1 MDTLLDIA
9 GGRHRHRHGDDTNP
23 IAGALNEQR
32 PDAGGLTAEALTAD
46 ERLKEAFD
54 DFGANGGVRS
64 PADNQ
69 AARQQIEK
77 AKASNEPF
85 RTLVLD
91 GGGIHGLA
99 QVKAL
104 AELERRTGKPI
115 ADQFDLMVGTS
126 TGGLIALALATPH
139 PDDPNRSLMTAQELV
154 DFYEEEGP
162 KIFGTRNRRDSG
174 ADWDEKPLE
183 DFLKSKF
190 GDMRMS
196 DTRIPVMVSAYDADN
211 AEAVWLRDLG
221 PAYCRECDADPL
233 LWQAARATSAAPTK
247 FKPVAVDMGEGQE
260 PRTRN
265 LIDGG
270 VFANM
275 PALEAYVVAQG
286 MAQDIGGGRPVEM
299 LSIGTGVERV
309 TMSADK
315 VSRTGALGWAIN
327 FFDRFSPIREVAE
340 QGKESSADK
349 LLKAKLGDRYH
360 RWNIPLKHSEGKKFS
375 PSGDI
380 DDASAG
386 NLEKISMVAD
396 EFIYDNS
403 EQIDR
408 MADSL
413 EPNRADVSPPPEKQ
427 SREEL
432 QARLD
437 EADPPS
443 PGLLARIFGWGSKKS
458 TMLASGPKSVEQ
470 LKSSTSEMAITASME
485 PPKPDALEPPKRSM
499 AS

>member
-1 MDTLLDIA
+1 MGINAKGKGVDTLLDIA
-9 GGRHRHRHGDDTNP
+9 GGRHRHGDDTNP
-23 IAGALNEQR
+23 IAGALN
-32 PDAGGLTAEALTAD
+32 AD
-46 ERLKEAFD
+46 ERLREALD
-54 DFGANGGVRS
+54 DFGANGGVAS
-64 PADNQ
+64 PANAE
-69 AARQQIEK
+69 AARKQIDS
-77 AKASNEPF
+77 AKASKEPF

-104 AELERRTGKPI
+104 AELERRTGKPTYE
-115 ADQFDLMVGTS
+115 QFDLMVGTS

-154 DFYEEEGP
+154 EFYENEGP

-196 DTRIPVMVSAYDADN
+196 DTRIPVMVSAYDTDN

-286 MAQDIGGGRPVEM
+286 MAQGMAQDIAGGRPVEM
-299 LSIGTGVERV
+299 LSIGTGVGRV

-315 VSRTGALGWAIN
+315 VSSTGALGWAIN

-375 PSGDI
+375 PSREI

-443 PGLLARIFGWGSKKS
+443 PGLLARIFGWGSSKS

-470 LKSSTSEMAITASME
+470 LKSSTSEMAITAAME